1 MDCHLQEDTT
11 RPEIGSRGF
20 TLMEVLIAL
29 AIFSIGILAVG
40 TLQITSSNSNTGARI
55 YTEEYTWVLDQIE
68 QLAALDYDDAALDAG
83 TRSVV
88 QGPYTIT
95 WTVTEDSPVTDAKSI
110 SVTADGAHP
119 QARPITI
126 DFIKAR

>member
-1 MDCHLQEDTT
+1 MYCHLPEKTT
-11 RPEIGSRGF
+11 RPETDRRGF
-20 TLMEVLIAL
+20 TLMEVMVAL

-55 YTEEYTWVLDQIE
+55 YTEEYTWVVDQIE
-68 QLAALDYDDAALDAG
+68 RLTALDYDDAALNAG

-88 QGPYTIT
+88 QGPYTIS
-95 WTVTEDSPVTDAKSI
+95 WTVTEDSPVTDTKSI
-110 SVTADGAHP
+110 SVTATGAHP
-119 QARPITI
+119 QARPLTI